1 MIEGNTYKAKISTSL
16 GTFEFEGS
24 QEFVEQQIEKLINI
38 EQSAPKKAEPA
49 ESEEA
54 TAKRV
59 APGKSNGAK
68 KSYVEQPAMLPDLIS
83 GKDHVDSLRK
93 FYAAK
98 KPANHIET
106 FAVLTLWLKSNLDLK
121 DVSIDEMWTLCKV
134 LQVKPPKVLM
144 QTFRDGKSKK
154 GYFAMAAGKTSRYYL
169 TSYGETFVEH
179 DLPRPVESK

>member
-93 FYAAK
+93 FYA
-98 KPANHIET
+98 